1 MAAGHGLDYWN
12 VKPVAAIDEIGE
24 LNIGYAIVCRAVL
37 VGLERAV
44 RDMKE
49 LIARPGRA

>member
-1 MAAGHGLDYWN
+1 MARIA
-12 VKPVAAIDEIGE
+12 EIGE

-37 VGLERAV
+37 AGLERAV

-49 LIARPGRA
+49 LIEGRA